1 MTCVIGTAGW
11 SIPANDRAS
20 FPDAGPDSGTALQ
33 RYASVMRGV
42 EVNSSFHRPHRR
54 STWERWAGSVPE
66 DFRFAAKMPKTI
78 SHDLRLQDAVA
89 PLERF
94 LDEVSGLGG
103 KLAVLLLQLPPSL
116 VFDAATASRF
126 LDDVTRRT
134 DTRVVCEPRHA
145 SWFELE
151 ADAFLVDHTV
161 ARVAADPAR
170 VPAAASPGGWRGM
183 TYRRLHGSPDMYRS
197 AYGAGRLRDYASAI
211 ERDRAEGRAT
221 WCMFDNTAASAA
233 LGDALLLS
241 RLIDAA

>member
-20 FPDAGPDSGTALQ
+20 FPDAGPDGGTALQ
-33 RYASVMRGV
+33 RYASVMLGV

-54 STWERWAGSVPE
+54 STWERWADSVPE

-126 LDDVTRRT
+126 FDDVTRRT

-151 ADAFLVDHTV
+151 ADTLLIGRAV

-197 AYGAGRLRDYASAI
+197 AYGAERLRDYASAI

-241 RLIDAA
+241 RLIDDA